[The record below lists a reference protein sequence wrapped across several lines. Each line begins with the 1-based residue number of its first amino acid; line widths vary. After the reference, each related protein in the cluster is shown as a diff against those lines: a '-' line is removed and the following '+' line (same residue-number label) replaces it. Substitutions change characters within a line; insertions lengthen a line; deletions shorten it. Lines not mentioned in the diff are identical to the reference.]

1 MGLSLY
7 LVGGNKMD
15 FVEEL
20 YYIWEDNNPLPKS
33 IEEQKELINDVV
45 RKNSTVEHKLAIEN
59 TIEDYAIYSSIRGI

>member
-1 MGLSLY
+1 
-7 LVGGNKMD
+7 MD